1 MEIDFGLVERIAE
14 GPQWVYWWTRVID
27 TSNWALLLFVY
38 FDRRAR
44 WAFLAWI
51 FNIVVILTIYNM
63 FGYVRL
69 LGLAHILAWTPLLP
83 YLLYH
88 RQPFAEENW
97 AGRYLYWF
105 MAVIMI
111 SLVFDYIDVV
121 RYFLGQ
127 RQFS

>member
-1 MEIDFGLVERIAE
+1 MEVDFGLVERIAE

-88 RQPFAEENW
+88 RRPFMEENW
-97 AGRYLYWF
+97 TGRYLYWF
-105 MAVIMI
+105 MAVIAI

-127 RQFS
+127 THF